1 MTWGSK
7 DLTLIESHYTP
18 LIKNV
23 SHSFWSDSLKFPRKA
38 KRKKKL
44 INPDIN
50 IAIGTQA
57 KCTYQVMKIQTTL
70 LARLLLR
77 ARNNIHFGQMHDEL
91 STISQPAKP

>member
-18 LIKNV
+18 LIKMSLTVFGVIV
-23 SHSFWSDSLKFPRKA
+23 SNFQGRQSE
-38 KRKKKL
+38 KKKL

-57 KCTYQVMKIQTTL
+57 KCTCQVMKIQTTL